1 MRVIGAVLLAL
12 ARIGVFL
19 IASPLM
25 LIQLLMGL
33 GIATFGATIANMLV
47 QIGLTNLLGTSGLLS
62 GTIRMGVFVLLYL
75 VAWAMVIVFWA
86 QMHGLDALFRRGHG
100 DSHGSARFA
109 SRAERKAFQSEDGLL
124 IGRDLDTGRLLRYDG
139 PAHLLT
145 LAPTRAGK
153 GVGTVIP
160 NLLLA
165 ERSVLVIDPKGENAR
180 IAGEARRRFGAVHIL
195 DPFGVTGLPASAY
208 NPLGR
213 LDAESL
219 DLGEDAAS
227 LAEALVMDPPGQQ
240 SETHWNEEARALLA
254 GLIMFAV
261 AHEDQDRKTLA
272 TVRDYLTLPPEKFR
286 ALLGL
291 MQDSAAA
298 GGLIARA
305 ANRFLG
311 KSDREAASVM
321 SSAQRHT
328 HFLDSPRIGTA
339 TARSDFQFSS
349 LRHDLTSIFLVLPP
363 NRLDAYSRW
372 LRLLVAQALQDIAR
386 DAEAPQAGSARLK
399 QPALFLLDEFA
410 ALGRLEAVE
419 RAMGLM
425 AGYGLQLWPIL
436 QDMSQLK
443 DLYGARA
450 NTFVANAGVLQ
461 CFGVNDFETAR
472 WLSQMIGRETIGYQ
486 TESHRPGE
494 IASTTQHIA
503 ARDLMT
509 PDEIMQLPPHV
520 QLLRVQGKPV
530 ILARKLRYFA
540 DREFA
545 GLHQSPDA

>member
-1 MRVIGAVLLAL
+1 MH
-12 ARIGVFL
+12 L
-19 IASPLM
+19 IASLYRLLLRIALSMILTPFLAGWLLVWICLGVMISTFVSTILIFGIWNEPPGTRASHWFVVAPLM
-25 LIQLLMGL
+25 L
-33 GIATFGATIANMLV
+33 FGAV
-47 QIGLTNLLGTSGLLS
+47 VGLHD
-62 GTIRMGVFVLLYL
+62 
-75 VAWAMVIVFWA
+75 WA
-86 QMHGLDALFRRGHG
+86 QRTGVTLWWDRTTR

-109 SRAERKAFQSEDGLL
+109 TAKERAALQHGDGLL
-124 IGRDLDTGRLLRYDG
+124 IGRDTGTGKILRYDG

-160 NLLLA
+160 NLLTA
-165 ERSVLVIDPKGENAR
+165 DRSVLVIDPKGENAK
-180 IAGEARRRFGAVHIL
+180 IAGEARRRFGRVHIL
-195 DPFGVTGLPASAY
+195 DPFGVTGMSSAAY
-208 NPLGR
+208 NPLDR
-213 LDAESL
+213 LSADSL

-227 LAEALVMDPPGQQ
+227 LAEALVMDPPGQI
-240 SETHWNEEARALLA
+240 SEAHWNEEAKALLS

-261 AHEDQDRKTLA
+261 AHEDYGRKTLA
-272 TVRDYLTLPPEKFR
+272 TVREYLTLPPEKFR
-286 ALLGL
+286 ALLEL
-291 MQDSAAA
+291 MQDSNAA

-311 KSDREAASVM
+311 KADREAASVM

-328 HFLDSPRIGTA
+328 HFLDSPRIAKA
-339 TARSDFQFSS
+339 TARSDFQFAK
-349 LRHDLTSIFLVLPP
+349 LRHEVTSVFLVLPP

-386 DAEAPQAGSARLK
+386 DAEASQGFSERLSA
-399 QPALFLLDEFA
+399 PTLFLLDEFA

-461 CFGVNDFETAR
+461 TFGVNDFETAK
-472 WLSQMIGRETIGYQ
+472 WLSQMIGRETTGYQ
-486 TESHRPGE
+486 SQSHKPGDVP
-494 IASTTQHIA
+494 SVTNNVT

-509 PDEIMQLPPHV
+509 PDEIMQIPADM
-520 QLLRVQGKPV
+520 QLLRIQGQPT
-530 ILARKLRYFA
+530 IAARKLRFFA
-540 DREFA
+540 DPEFA
-545 GLHQSPDA
+545 GLYPQSDQ